1 MRNRLSLIGLGIV
14 CGLIVVCLPAAI
26 KFFFRGI
33 LLLMN
38 NPLEGAAF
46 FTLLSIFSLTWIYME
61 EKIDAK

>member
-1 MRNRLSLIGLGIV
+1 MKNRLSLIVLGIV

-33 LLLMN
+33 LLLMK